1 MTEREQMLMSVLD
14 CRRVDLFVDPK
25 RLTPSQEDFFQRMKS
40 RRDTGEPLQYIIGHC
55 EFMGIKIFIDPRV
68 LIPRP
73 ETELLTAIAIERL
86 EKCSPR
92 KPLRI
97 LDLGTGSGNIAI
109 ALAKNIENGRILTVD
124 ICPRA
129 LELAKENARFN
140 GVDHKVDFYCE
151 DMISFLQRRP
161 DTNAPFDLIISNPP
175 YVAHAKISQLPADVR
190 QEPWLALDGGEDGLN
205 FYRTI
210 IAGAYRLLAD
220 NGFLCMEIGD
230 GQADAIQKIF
240 EDHPCHPYD
249 RICFKEDN
257 TMTKRIVIAQRKDL
271 PWINS

>member
-1 MTEREQMLMSVLD
+1 MTEHEQMLMSVRD
-14 CRRVDLFVDPK
+14 CRRVDLFVDSKP
-25 RLTPSQEDFFQRMKS
+25 LTPSQEDFLQRMKN

-55 EFMGIKIFIDPRV
+55 EFMGIKIFVDPRV

-73 ETELLTAIAIERL
+73 ETELLAAIAIDHLKR
-86 EKCSPR
+86 CAPR
-92 KPLRI
+92 KLLHI

-109 ALAKNIENGRILTVD
+109 ALAQNIENGRVMTVD
-124 ICPRA
+124 ISPQA

-140 GVDHKVDFYCE
+140 QVDHKIDFDCE
-151 DMISFLQRRP
+151 DMNIFLQRWP

-175 YVAHAKISQLPADVR
+175 YIAHAKIPQLPADVR
-190 QEPWLALDGGEDGLN
+190 QEPWLALDGGEDGLD

-220 NGFLCMEIGD
+220 HGFLCMEIGD

-240 EDHPCHPYD
+240 ENHPLHPYD
-249 RICFKEDN
+249 QIGFKEDDA
-257 TMTKRIVIAQRKDL
+257 MTKRIVIAQRKDL
-271 PWINS
+271 SWTNS

>member
-1 MTEREQMLMSVLD
+1 MTEHEQMLMSVRD

-25 RLTPSQEDFFQRMKS
+25 PLTPSQEDFFQRMKN

-55 EFMGIKIFIDPRV
+55 EFMGIKIFVDPRV

-73 ETELLTAIAIERL
+73 ETELLTAAAIERL
-86 EKCSPR
+86 GKRSQGR
-92 KPLRI
+92 PLRI

-109 ALAKNIENGRILTVD
+109 ALAKNIENGQILTVD
-124 ICPRA
+124 ICPRV

-140 GVDHKVDFYCE
+140 RVDHKIDFDCE
-151 DMISFLQRRP
+151 DMNVFLQRWP

-175 YVAHAKISQLPADVR
+175 YIAHAKIPELPADVR
-190 QEPWLALDGGEDGLN
+190 QEPWLALDGGKDGLD

-220 NGFLCMEIGD
+220 HGFVCMEIGD

-240 EDHPCHPYD
+240 ENHPLHPYD
-249 RICFKEDN
+249 QICFKKDD

-271 PWINS
+271 PWTNS